1 MSAASDI
8 RMYVEHLF
16 EGRTLTSEAIE
27 LKEEIYGNLMA
38 RYEDY
43 VAQGMGED
51 EAYRLTCEAVTSVDD
66 FIGEKDGEKDA
77 PAEGQASA
85 SAGATEAMPAFAPA
99 PESGTGSVA
108 GAPVPPGSPD
118 AATPRRWSV
127 GKIVAVV
134 AGTLVVGIAAYVAMN
149 ALNLSQASQ
158 GYQGQTSQ
166 TVQQIDGTST
176 DLALEDPS
184 QTTGG
189 GGGAGSTTGG
199 GQADG
204 AAQGSADDLSD
215 QIYAVSPT
223 ALAQTPLS
231 AASPDAEAVA
241 DLART
246 LPLGSYFAG
255 TGTRE
260 GSDQLQ
266 LTYNYQSDDERDRIA
281 RDDDCVDRALVFNA
295 VVLMC
300 TTSDL
305 NTLVIQE
312 IELDD
317 NDTDE
322 HVFERSAVE
331 DVLGVRLDA
340 DQLTDESWPA
350 LREQLMTKR
359 VWDRIWERADRD

>member
-99 PESGTGSVA
+99 PGPGTGSVA

-118 AATPRRWSV
+118 AATPRRWSA
-127 GKIVAVV
+127 GKVVAAVAVAVV
-134 AGTLVVGIAAYVAMN
+134 AVVAIVAALGMVGDPLQGPASSGQ
-149 ALNLSQASQ
+149 LTQTTQATDDAPQSDATAPDA
-158 GYQGQTSQ
+158 GTSQ
-166 TVQQIDGTST
+166 T
-176 DLALEDPS
+176 
-184 QTTGG
+184 TT
-189 GGGAGSTTGG
+189 
-199 GQADG
+199 
-204 AAQGSADDLSD
+204 QGSADDLSD

-231 AASPDAEAVA
+231 AASPDSEAVA

-266 LTYNYQSDDERDRIA
+266 LTYNYQSGDERDRIA

-305 NTLVIQE
+305 NTLSVQE
-312 IELDD
+312 IELDES
-317 NDTDE
+317 DTDE